1 MDKKMEEKMFQLH
14 AEVCK
19 SLASPIRLKIL
30 NSLRD
35 KEKSVET
42 LTELLGLHKANLSQ
56 HLAILRQRR
65 IVTTRRAGLNVY
77 YKIANPKMIKACD
90 ILREVLFEQLVE
102 DKKLVKKMSD
112 KENQSPKAVHK
123 FPLEMKEK
131 LDSPERKELFDPKK
145 ALSSLGIKA
154 GMAVADIGCGTGFF
168 SLPLASL
175 VGEKGK
181 VFAADISKEMLSDLR
196 KRIKK
201 EKLHNVKAILSQEN
215 KIPLKA
221 KEVNYC
227 FLALMV
233 HELENRDLFF
243 RELRRLLKNKGKIAI
258 IEWKK
263 APSPFGPPLE
273 ERISLSAMKEMLI
286 ENKLRIHKTVKLG
299 QYQYGIVAVRA

>member
-1 MDKKMEEKMFQLH
+1 MDKKTEEKMFQLH

-19 SLASPIRLKIL
+19 SLSSPIRLRIL
-30 NSLRD
+30 NRLRE
-35 KEKSVET
+35 KEISVEE
-42 LTELLGLHKANLSQ
+42 LTKLLGLHKANLSQ

-65 IVTTRRAGLNVY
+65 IVTTRRAGLNIY

-90 ILREVLFEQLVE
+90 LLREVLFEQLAE

-112 KENQSPKAVHK
+112 KKIQPAEMVHK
-123 FPLEMKEK
+123 FPMEMKEK

-145 ALSSLGIKA
+145 ALRSLEIKA

-168 SLPLASL
+168 SIPLASL

-196 KRIKK
+196 GKVKK

-243 RELRRLLKNKGKIAI
+243 RELRRLLKNKGKIGI

-263 APSPFGPPLE
+263 APSSFGPPLE
-273 ERISLSAMKEMLI
+273 ERISLPMMKQILI
-286 ENKLRIHKTVKLG
+286 ENKLRVHKTIKLG